1 MVLVCIH
8 LDSVCCQ
15 VLLNELLKAVV
26 AFCFWNF
33 RALAQPAYIL
43 CCVPFRFIKG
53 VVPAVISGCFDFIQV
68 SRDSSFFLEIKKK
81 NPKNF
86 QTMLYF
92 CFSLFFFFEIS
103 KTHPNYAIFLI
114 FFGHFQKV
122 SEKIPNYAIFL
133 DLFWKFPKKI
143 RKISK
148 LCYIFVFFLEF
159 FKKIRN
165 FSKLRYIFGFF
176 FGNFQKKFQTM
187 LHPRAHRNTFQQC
200 CSELLASGRVGWTSA
215 ISCTRNR
222 IAISKSYRSMVALK
236 PTQLWVYGGVLN

>member
-43 CCVPFRFIKG
+43 CCVPFRFIEG

-68 SRDSSFFLEIKKK
+68 SRDGSFFFWKFKK
-81 NPKNF
+81 NIRKISRLCYIF
-86 QTMLYF
+86 VY
-92 CFSLFFFFEIS
+92 FFFFEIS

-122 SEKIPNYAIFL
+122 SKKIPNYAIFL
-133 DLFWKFPKKI
+133 IFLDISKKKI
-143 RKISK
+143 RNISK
-148 LCYIFVFFLEF
+148 LCYIFFF
-159 FKKIRN
+159 
-165 FSKLRYIFGFF
+165 
-176 FGNFQKKFQTM
+176 
-187 LHPRAHRNTFQQC
+187 
-200 CSELLASGRVGWTSA
+200 
-215 ISCTRNR
+215 
-222 IAISKSYRSMVALK
+222 
-236 PTQLWVYGGVLN
+236 

>member
-68 SRDSSFFLEIKKK
+68 SRDSRFFLESKKK
-81 NPKNF
+81 IRKISKLCYIF
-86 QTMLYF
+86 VF
-92 CFSLFFFFEIS
+92 LFFFFEIS

-122 SEKIPNYAIFL
+122 SKKIPNYAI
-133 DLFWKFPKKI
+133 
-143 RKISK
+143 
-148 LCYIFVFFLEF
+148 CLEF
-159 FKKIRN
+159 F
-165 FSKLRYIFGFF
+165 
-176 FGNFQKKFQTM
+176 
-187 LHPRAHRNTFQQC
+187 
-200 CSELLASGRVGWTSA
+200 
-215 ISCTRNR
+215 
-222 IAISKSYRSMVALK
+222 
-236 PTQLWVYGGVLN
+236 

>member
-92 CFSLFFFFEIS
+92 RFFFFGNFKKQIRNIS
-103 KTHPNYAIFLI
+103 KLCYILI
-114 FFGHFQKV
+114 FFGKF
-122 SEKIPNYAIFL
+122 PNYAIFL
-133 DLFWKFPKKI
+133 DFFWKFLKNFQ
-143 RKISK
+143 KISK
-148 LCYIFVFFLEF
+148 LCYIL
-159 FKKIRN
+159 
-165 FSKLRYIFGFF
+165 SFF
-176 FGNFQKKFQTM
+176 F
-187 LHPRAHRNTFQQC
+187 
-200 CSELLASGRVGWTSA
+200 
-215 ISCTRNR
+215 
-222 IAISKSYRSMVALK
+222 
-236 PTQLWVYGGVLN
+236 